1 MCVCVRQERLEWNGI
16 KPRRGPSIQIVCAH
30 IKMTFF
36 LFLSCVCVWGDG
48 KVERER
54 FRNTTPF
61 PEQQQADA
69 SVGFSND
76 IGCFEMAQGLFQVE
90 EGGEI
95 GKKNLFLMRGRESIS
110 SWLLYTS
117 FCLLYVRMHRLCSL
131 QRLIYLKPPPPKF
144 SFIDSFCRC
153 VRLFIS
159 LLFSWHTISND
170 FVSSNW
176 GMCLFSLCFVCLF
189 WQMLSSGCLRA
200 LYIWNKMASRC
211 GTFQMDGW
219 GVCWIRLWW
228 ISNYQ
233 YKK

>member
-95 GKKNLFLMRGRESIS
+95 GKKNLFLMRGSESIS

-131 QRLIYLKPPPPKF
+131 QRLIYLKPPQVF
-144 SFIDSFCRC
+144 LYWLI
-153 VRLFIS
+153 L
-159 LLFSWHTISND
+159 
-170 FVSSNW
+170 
-176 GMCLFSLCFVCLF
+176 SLCAPIYLPTFFVTHNFKRFCVVQLGDVPVFALF
-189 WQMLSSGCLRA
+189 CVSFLTNVELR
-200 LYIWNKMASRC
+200 MP
-211 GTFQMDGW
+211 
-219 GVCWIRLWW
+219 
-228 ISNYQ
+228 
-233 YKK
+233 